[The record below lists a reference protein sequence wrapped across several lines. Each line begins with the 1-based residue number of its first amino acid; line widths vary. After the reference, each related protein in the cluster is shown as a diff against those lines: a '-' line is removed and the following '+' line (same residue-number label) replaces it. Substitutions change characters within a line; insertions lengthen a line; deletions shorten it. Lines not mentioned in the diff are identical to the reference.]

1 MGGDDVVDIVAVDF
15 VDIEAVD
22 FVLDETDV
30 VTVVLV
36 PIEVVALEQSDPE
49 HE

>member
-1 MGGDDVVDIVAVDF
+1 VGGDDVVDIVAVGF
-15 VDIEAVD
+15 
-22 FVLDETDV
+22 DETDV
-30 VTVVLV
+30 VAVVLV